1 MANVLANRVK
11 VGTSTTGTGTITL
24 GSAFDGFQTFADG
37 GISDG
42 DVVRYVIVDGTN
54 FEIGTGTY
62 TASGTTLSRTLTESS
77 TGSLLS
83 LSGSDVEVFITAA
96 YQDLVLKESNG
107 NVKFADSDM
116 ALFGDGSDLGIYHDG
131 SNSYI
136 KEGGTGNLIIQAT
149 SFELKTGTGLE
160 TYMTATSNGNVSLY
174 FNNTKTFET
183 ISSGVQVSGD
193 MYLDAASPTVFIVS
207 DADQDSKILFRE
219 GSSNAV
225 SIFYE
230 GSAGSGTANNI
241 HIRSELSGSES
252 NLVTFGLDGDVG
264 IGTSSPAA
272 QLHISGSNPEIR
284 LEDTTNAS
292 YTTWEVQNSNGS
304 FRIVDVAQ
312 GARLTVKDDRAV
324 CISKDSDSISTAG
337 VAMSNDLGVRST
349 VDGNVP
355 FIANRL
361 SDDGNLIDLR
371 QAGTTIGT
379 IASDGANG
387 TTLLINATGE
397 FMTLKTANNQ
407 LAFGGASTPAFAGN
421 GSANDDAINLGRS
434 DRRFK
439 NLYLSAGIYAGS
451 GFGTNGQVLT
461 SDGTNATWQDASGG
475 SSVSMTEDTTWASLY
490 IGDGTPTITGDSD
503 FLGNTAV
510 GFNALGSLD
519 ANTPNP
525 RDNTAI
531 GAYAGQFIT
540 TADYCTFVGSEA
552 GRNISTQSY
561 NTAVGQR
568 AGAGNAGTGNTY
580 LGYFAGNYSSTAKD
594 NQVMI
599 GQSAGNDNWA
609 DDCVGIGVAAMSDG
623 NHYRSTA
630 IGYDALG
637 RYSTNS
643 AQYNLCLGAYA
654 GDAVYSVDYITAV
667 GTYADSNY
675 SRGTAIGYAA
685 YVAGDYSVSVGMQA
699 GASAI
704 NGSGYNVFMGYR
716 AGYDMDG
723 GDYCTFIGHQAG
735 YAGGSGS
742 SNNGVGAFCL
752 DALTSGQYNTCM
764 GSSAGSGVTTGSQN
778 TFIGYNAAISLTT
791 GTNNM
796 VLGYSAV
803 PSSGVVNNEITLGN
817 NSVTSLRCN
826 VQTISSLSDERD
838 KTAIEELSYGLN
850 FINDMRP
857 VQFTWN
863 RRDGTF
869 GTKKDLGFIA
879 QELMDVEIEHSSA
892 TRTRLVNSENP
903 ERLEAD
909 YVRTYPI
916 LVKAVQE
923 LSAKVDSLEARIATL
938 EGN

>member
-62 TASGTTLSRTLTESS
+62 TATGTTLSRTLTESS

-230 GSAGSGTANNI
+230 GSAGSNTDNNI
-241 HIRSELSGSES
+241 HIRSELNGAEA
-252 NLVTFGLDGDVG
+252 NLLTIGLDGDVG
-264 IGTSSPAA
+264 IGQDDPAA

-284 LEDTTNAS
+284 LEDTTDAA
-292 YTTWEVQNSNGS
+292 YTKWEVRNSNGIFS
-304 FRIVDVAQ
+304 IADVAQ
-312 GARLTVKDDRAV
+312 GARLTVQNDRAV
-324 CISKDSDSISTAG
+324 LISKGNTGISTVG
-337 VAMSNDLGVRST
+337 VAMSDELGVRST

-361 SDDGNLIDLR
+361 GDDGNLIDLR

-379 IASDGANG
+379 IGSTGANG
-387 TTLLINATGE
+387 TTLLVDATGE
-397 FMTLKTANNQ
+397 FMILKTANNQ
-407 LAFGGASTPAFAGN
+407 LSFGGASTPAFAGN

-475 SSVSMTEDTTWASLY
+475 SSVSMTEDAPNYSLY
-490 IGDGTPTITGDSD
+490 IGSGTPTITGSNQ
-503 FLGNTAV
+503 FSSNTALGV
-510 GFNALGSLD
+510 NALSSFD
-519 ANTPNP
+519 INSTNP
-525 RDNTAI
+525 QNNTAI
-531 GAYAGQFIT
+531 GALAGEDLT
-540 TADYCTFVGSEA
+540 TGDNNTFVGARA
-552 GRNISTQSY
+552 GELITTYNQ
-561 NTAVGQR
+561 NTAVGSQAGQGY
-568 AGAGNAGTGNTY
+568 AGANNTY
-580 LGYFAGNYSSTAKD
+580 LGYHAGNYSNSNKD
-594 NQVMI
+594 DQVMV
-599 GQSAGNDNWA
+599 GTFAGTDNWG
-609 DDCVGIGVAAMSDG
+609 DDCTAVGYAAASDG
-623 NHYRSTA
+623 NHYKSVA
-630 IGYDALG
+630 IGFDAIG
-637 RYSTNS
+637 RYSTSNPY
-643 AQYNLCLGAYA
+643 YN
-654 GDAVYSVDYITAV
+654 VAV
-667 GTYADSNY
+667 GNAALDGTYSGDNQTCVGYASDSNY
-675 SRGTAIGYAA
+675 HNGVAIGYGAVVTGSYGTA
-685 YVAGDYSVSVGMQA
+685 VGMQA
-699 GASAI
+699 MASGI
-704 NGSGYNVFMGYR
+704 NGSDHGTFVGFQ
-716 AGYDMDG
+716 AGYDIDG
-723 GDYCTFIGHQAG
+723 GDYCTFVGYQTGYSGGTGSYNTGIGSRSLDG
-735 YAGGSGS
+735 LGSGAY
-742 SNNGVGAFCL
+742 NTGCGY
-752 DALTSGQYNTCM
+752 DSGGMISTGSQSTCM
-764 GSSAGSGVTTGSQN
+764 GYQAGSSITTGSN
-778 TFIGYNAAISLTT
+778 NLCLGYQANPST
-791 GTNNM
+791 GT
-796 VLGYSAV
+796 
-803 PSSGVVNNEITLGN
+803 VNNEVTLGN
-817 NSVTSLRCN
+817 FSISSIRCN

-838 KTAIEELSYGLN
+838 KTAIEDLSYGLN

-869 GTKKDLGFIA
+869 GTKKDMGFIA
-879 QELMDVEIEHSSA
+879 QDLMDVEIEHSSA

-903 ERLEAD
+903 DRLEAD

>member
-62 TASGTTLSRTLTESS
+62 TATGTTLSRTLTESS

-230 GSAGSGTANNI
+230 GSAGSNTDNNI
-241 HIRSELSGSES
+241 HIRSELNGAEA
-252 NLVTFGLDGDVG
+252 NLLTIGLDGDVG
-264 IGTSSPAA
+264 IGQDDPAA

-284 LEDTTNAS
+284 LEDTTDAA
-292 YTTWEVQNSNGS
+292 YTKWEVRNSNGIFS
-304 FRIVDVAQ
+304 IADVAQ
-312 GARLTVKDDRAV
+312 GARLTVQNDRAV
-324 CISKDSDSISTAG
+324 LISKGNTGISTVG
-337 VAMSNDLGVRST
+337 VAMSDELGVRST

-361 SDDGNLIDLR
+361 GDDGNLIDLR

-379 IASDGANG
+379 IGSTGANG
-387 TTLLINATGE
+387 TTLLVDATGE
-397 FMTLKTANNQ
+397 FMILKTANNQ
-407 LAFGGASTPAFAGN
+407 LSFGGASTPAFAGN

-475 SSVSMTEDTTWASLY
+475 SSVSMTEDAPNYSLY
-490 IGDGTPTITGDSD
+490 IGSGTPTITGSNQ
-503 FLGNTAV
+503 FSSNTALGV
-510 GFNALGSLD
+510 NALSSFD
-519 ANTPNP
+519 INSTNP
-525 RDNTAI
+525 QNNTAI
-531 GAYAGQFIT
+531 GALAGEDLT
-540 TADYCTFVGSEA
+540 TGDNNTFVGARA
-552 GRNISTQSY
+552 GELITTYNQ
-561 NTAVGQR
+561 NTAVGSQAGQGY
-568 AGAGNAGTGNTY
+568 AGANNTY
-580 LGYFAGNYSSTAKD
+580 LGYHAGNYSSSNKD
-594 NQVMI
+594 DQVMV
-599 GQSAGNDNWA
+599 GTFCGTDNWG
-609 DDCVGIGVAAMSDG
+609 DDCTAVGYAAASDG
-623 NHYRSTA
+623 NHYKSVA
-630 IGYDALG
+630 IGFDAIG
-637 RYSTNS
+637 RYSTSNPY
-643 AQYNLCLGAYA
+643 YN
-654 GDAVYSVDYITAV
+654 VAV
-667 GTYADSNY
+667 GNAALDGTYSGDNQTCVGYASDSNY
-675 SRGTAIGYAA
+675 HNGVAIGYGAIVTGSYGTA
-685 YVAGDYSVSVGMQA
+685 VGMQA
-699 GASAI
+699 MASGL
-704 NGSGYNVFMGYR
+704 NGSDHGTFVGFQ

-723 GDYCTFIGHQAG
+723 GDYCTFVGYQTGYSGGTGSYNTGIGSRSLDG
-735 YAGGSGS
+735 LGSGAY
-742 SNNGVGAFCL
+742 NTGCGY
-752 DALTSGQYNTCM
+752 DSGGMISTGSQSTCM
-764 GSSAGSGVTTGSQN
+764 GYQAGSSITTGSN
-778 TFIGYNAAISLTT
+778 NLCLGYQANPST
-791 GTNNM
+791 GT
-796 VLGYSAV
+796 
-803 PSSGVVNNEITLGN
+803 VNNEVTLGN
-817 NSVTSLRCN
+817 FSISSIRCN

-838 KTAIEELSYGLN
+838 KTAIEDLSYGLN

-869 GTKKDLGFIA
+869 GTKKDMGFIA
-879 QELMDVEIEHSSA
+879 QDLMDVEIEHSSA

-903 ERLEAD
+903 DRLEAD